1 MWKNINRTKIE
12 IDTTI
17 LIITGVNVTKSSQN
31 ENQLEI
37 LLNQTELNYTYLF
50 WVTKGRWFTKTKA
63 FGLLTVNQANDNE
76 TGTYN

>member
-37 LLNQTELNYTYLF
+37 LLNQTELSYTYLF
-50 WVTKGRWFTKTKA
+50 
-63 FGLLTVNQANDNE
+63 
-76 TGTYN
+76 